1 MSFFPGGMGG
11 WGRVGKGGILAFYR
25 NLFCTIWFVT
35 ICAYSAMIQ
44 KGWFSRKKDSR
55 YSKSKCSC
63 RYHDFLSAIWLPF
76 QTIAPPVETPALP
89 PQARWFGG
97 MSLLSGSISSP
108 VKKKKGNEMLTWPGC
123 HCRLC
128 KHLSASLPPSLH
140 PWGRRPTPRFLCT
153 GFWVGPAHLDCL
165 KLPM

>member
-108 VKKKKGNEMLTWPGC
+108 VKKKKGTRCSPGQVVIVDYVNISVPPC
-123 HCRLC
+123 LP
-128 KHLSASLPPSLH
+128 LSILEVGAQPRDSYVLDFGWGLH
-140 PWGRRPTPRFLCT
+140 I
-153 GFWVGPAHLDCL
+153 
-165 KLPM
+165 